1 MSNVTERRRFSKLG
15 DQPLLDQTRRLVAN
29 QRCLEVHLID
39 HLDEIDRRGLALRR
53 GYSSLF
59 DYAVRELGFSDASAQ
74 RRIQTMRLCRRHGW
88 VRAELQCGKFDLTS
102 AALLETAFAGA
113 ERQGRQRTGSG
124 RQRGSRPQDA
134 GRQEAPAATTTAA
147 TADEQVTEQCAAP
160 AGAPPSAADGVPAPV
175 ESPRAPTLPP
185 QHLDGE
191 QCRAAS
197 RRPGAPAPGP
207 RHRRR
212 CSTRSASANCSSRP
226 PA

>member
-1 MSNVTERRRFSKLG
+1 MSNVTERRRISKLG
-15 DQPLLDQTRRLVAN
+15 DQPLLDHTRRLVAN

-134 GRQEAPAATTTAA
+134 GRQEAPAADAQAATTTAA

-191 QCRAAS
+191 QSRAAS
-197 RRPGAPAPGP
+197 PRPRGPGAAPSP
-207 RHRRR
+207 LLD
-212 CSTRSASANCSSRP
+212 P
-226 PA
+226 